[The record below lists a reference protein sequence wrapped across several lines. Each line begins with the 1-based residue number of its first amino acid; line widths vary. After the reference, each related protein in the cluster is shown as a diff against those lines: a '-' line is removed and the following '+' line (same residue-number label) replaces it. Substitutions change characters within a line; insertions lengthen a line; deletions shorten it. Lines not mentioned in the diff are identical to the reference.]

1 MTDNK
6 KTKKSKPTG
15 EATAAKYVLEVLKK
29 AHATSPNKAVEIS
42 AFKDLPLSTPTISFT
57 IANFIDQGVIHQ
69 TEDNRYWFDVA
80 KWQSM
85 EKSVVRGYAMS
96 LWVPLVLGLLAV
108 IAFKL
113 IFYDCLW
120 IVFFFEGR
128 LPCRNQSRMRMY
140 FFVFYCVLRLP
151 SAAIMDLNVLFNAI

>member
-1 MTDNK
+1 MADNK

-15 EATAAKYVLEVLKK
+15 EATAAKYVLGVLKK

-108 IAFKL
+108 LAFKL
-113 IFYDCLW
+113 
-120 IVFFFEGR
+120 VF
-128 LPCRNQSRMRMY
+128 
-140 FFVFYCVLRLP
+140 
-151 SAAIMDLNVLFNAI
+151 

>member
-1 MTDNK
+1 M
-6 KTKKSKPTG
+6 G
-15 EATAAKYVLEVLKK
+15 VLKK

-113 IFYDCLW
+113 IF
-120 IVFFFEGR
+120 
-128 LPCRNQSRMRMY
+128 
-140 FFVFYCVLRLP
+140 
-151 SAAIMDLNVLFNAI
+151 